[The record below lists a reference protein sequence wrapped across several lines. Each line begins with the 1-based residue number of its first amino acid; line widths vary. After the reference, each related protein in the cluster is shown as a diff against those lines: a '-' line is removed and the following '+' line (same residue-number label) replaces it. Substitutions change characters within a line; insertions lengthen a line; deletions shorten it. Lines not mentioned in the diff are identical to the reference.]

1 MDDPERGT
9 FVSAMATFGV
19 SSVVEVETVDQQSQ
33 QEQRPDAHSEVP
45 EAESW
50 PESDGDRAPCPK
62 RLRVVLLL
70 SLLSWAVVI
79 LVAVAVIWGVSRF

>member
-50 PESDGDRAPCPK
+50 PDPDDRGPYPK
-62 RLRVVLLL
+62 RLRMVLLL

-79 LVAVAVIWGVSRF
+79 AVAVAIIWAVSRF